1 MGTPLPRQVGKK
13 DQPPRAV
20 QMIRSKLVEVMA
32 RPDPESRGQVIGDG
46 VGIYAYFDYD
56 GEPIYVGQTS
66 SKFRDR
72 VGRHLTGQR
81 SDAVAKFILD
91 PFEVADIEM
100 WSLPAVASLPDPAA
114 PMNAASTAQKR
125 ARLEAYEY
133 TVYKRLEAESR
144 FGAVLNEAAIRPHKL
159 MALPQS
165 VRGRII
171 PNELWDDRAHSDIRI
186 ARRAATISRLS
197 QMISERAVSP
207 GMRRTLLLQA
217 QRLAWLAD
225 QRIEELGA
233 RYPELESAD
242 EEPGLFDL
250 LDDADEY
257 EALGLFDNVGD

>member
-1 MGTPLPRQVGKK
+1 MATPVLRQVSKR

-20 QMIRSKLVEVMA
+20 QLIRAKLAEVMA
-32 RPDPESRGQVIGDG
+32 RPDPESPGQPIGDA

-91 PFEVADIEM
+91 PFEVADIMM
-100 WSLPAVASLPDPAA
+100 WSTPAVTDLRDPVNPAKAA
-114 PMNAASTAQKR
+114 TVAQKR
-125 ARLEAYEY
+125 AALEAYEY
-133 TVYKRLEAESR
+133 TVYKKLEADSR
-144 FGAVLNEAAIRPHKL
+144 FGAVLNEAAIRPHPLK
-159 MALPQS
+159 ALPQP

-171 PNELWDDRAHSDIRI
+171 PDELWEDRAHSDIRI

-197 QMISERAVSP
+197 QMISERAVSA
-207 GMRRTLLLQA
+207 GMRRTLSLQA

-233 RYPELESAD
+233 RYPELEATT
-242 EEPGLFDL
+242 EEPGLFDVL
-250 LDDADEY
+250 E
-257 EALGLFDNVGD
+257 ESEESESWELFDGFDD

>member
-1 MGTPLPRQVGKK
+1 MGTPLLRQVSKK

-20 QMIRSKLVEVMA
+20 QMIRAKLAEVMA
-32 RPDPESRGQVIGDG
+32 RTDPENPGQPIGEA

-100 WSLPAVASLPDPAA
+100 WSIPSVAGLRDPANA
-114 PMNAASTAQKR
+114 GRAASVAQKR
-125 ARLEAYEY
+125 AALEAYEY

-144 FGAVLNEAAIRPHKL
+144 FGAVLNEAAIRKHPL
-159 MALPQS
+159 MALPQP

-171 PNELWDDRAHSDIRI
+171 PEELWDDRAHSDVRL

-197 QMISERAVSP
+197 QMISERAVSA

-233 RYPELESAD
+233 RYPEVESAT
-242 EEPGLFDL
+242 EEPGLFEVAGEPDL
-250 LDDADEY
+250 SDTWA
-257 EALGLFDNVGD
+257 LFDEFDD

>member
-1 MGTPLPRQVGKK
+1 MRQVSKK

-20 QMIRSKLVEVMA
+20 QMIRAKLAEVMA
-32 RPDPESRGQVIGDG
+32 RPDPESPGQPIGEA

-91 PFEVADIEM
+91 PFEVADIAM
-100 WSLPAVASLPDPAA
+100 WSIPQVAALRDPVNSAK
-114 PMNAASTAQKR
+114 AASIAQKR
-125 ARLEAYEY
+125 AVLEAYEY

-171 PNELWDDRAHSDIRI
+171 PDELWDDRAHSDIRI

-197 QMISERAVSP
+197 QMISERAVSA

-217 QRLAWLAD
+217 KRLAWLAD
-225 QRIEELGA
+225 QRIEDLGA
-233 RYPELESAD
+233 RYPELESGAD
-242 EEPGLFDL
+242 EPGLFEVAGETDL
-250 LDDADEY
+250 SDTWA
-257 EALGLFDNVGD
+257 LFDEHDD

>member
-1 MGTPLPRQVGKK
+1 MGTPGLRQVGKK

-20 QMIRSKLVEVMA
+20 QLIRAKLAEVMA
-32 RPDPESRGQVIGDG
+32 RPDPESPAQSIGDA

-100 WSLPAVASLPDPAA
+100 WSLPVVADLRDPAA
-114 PMNAASTAQKR
+114 PAKLASTAHKR
-125 ARLEAYEY
+125 ATLEAYEY
-133 TVYKRLEAESR
+133 TVYKRLEGASR
-144 FGAVLNEAAIRPHKL
+144 FHAVLNEAAIRPHKL

-165 VRGRII
+165 VRARII
-171 PNELWDDRAHSDIRI
+171 PDELWDDRAHSDIRI

-197 QMISERAVSP
+197 QMISERAVSS

-225 QRIEELGA
+225 QRIEDLGA
-233 RYPELESAD
+233 RYPEMETAD

-250 LDDADEY
+250 LED
-257 EALGLFDNVGD
+257 